1 MPRNFTAVAD
11 NSTSIQLSWERPS
24 TPNGVIVHYSLSY
37 NISNDGGSSPS
48 PVVVPPTM
56 TSYDVIGLNEFTYY
70 TFTLAA
76 VTREGS
82 GPEANVTE
90 RTQEDSKI

>member
-1 MPRNFTAVAD
+1 MPRNFMAVAN

-24 TPNGVIVHYSLSY
+24 TPNGVIVHYLLSY
-37 NISNDGGSSPS
+37 NISNNGEPPS
-48 PVVVPPTM
+48 VEVPPTM
-56 TSYDVIGLNEFTYY
+56 TSYDVTGLNEFTYY

-76 VTREGS
+76 VTREGP